1 MGLPPARKS
10 RLLLAFALSLAAETL
25 SPNTAVPAS
34 DWVMDPLNTHIAFA
48 IDAIG
53 YPRTEGEFHD
63 FAGRISVDFAHPD
76 QSRVSFQVESRSV
89 DAGSAPFSNYL
100 RSEAL
105 LDAARFKQIVFSSTA
120 VKKLDEHNVAVSG
133 DLAMLGVT
141 RPLTVDVTV
150 SRPPGQPQP
159 RLGFTA
165 RARVDRLAF
174 GMNTGYPLIS
184 RTVDLTVASESVE
197 H

>member
-25 SPNTAVPAS
+25 STKAAAPAS
-34 DWVMDPLNTHIAFA
+34 DWVIDPLNTHIGFA
-48 IDAIG
+48 IDAVG
-53 YPRTEGEFHD
+53 YPRTQGEFHD
-63 FAGRISVDFAHPD
+63 FAGHISVDFAHPD
-76 QSRVSFQVESRSV
+76 KSRVGFQVQSRSV
-89 DAGSAPFSNYL
+89 DAGSGPFSDYL

-120 VKKLDEHNVAVSG
+120 VKKLDERNVEVSG
-133 DLAMLGVT
+133 DLTLLGVT

-150 SRPPGQPQP
+150 SRPVGQSHA

-165 RARVDRLAF
+165 RAKVDRLEF

-184 RTVDLTVASESVE
+184 RTVDLTVASDSVE